1 MFLKKFP
8 LVSAILML
16 LPVPSFRISFGTSA
30 EELEMSKDMFTDV
43 SGDVTTEETV
53 EDSTERRTTSGERI
67 GRAAL

>member
-16 LPVPSFRISFGTSA
+16 LPVPSFLISFGTSA
-30 EELEMSKDMFTDV
+30 EELEMSKDMFTEV
-43 SGDVTTEETV
+43 SGDVTAEDTV